1 MEHTLLMNN
10 VGGGVGSQIREKYI
24 QGGASGGVGQA
35 SSSGGSNNNNQ
46 VLQIPSQNANKRRG
60 SMNT

>member
-24 QGGASGGVGQA
+24 QGGASGGVG
-35 SSSGGSNNNNQ
+35 
-46 VLQIPSQNANKRRG
+46 
-60 SMNT
+60 